1 MVVIEVSDGAAGYY
15 LKNVPNPSHF
25 TDGWSYE
32 REEKWIQEDRYNT
45 AEWNA
50 YCKSRSKSYK
60 KDEGYEFAIITML
73 LAILLGLYIECR

>member
-15 LKNVPNPSHF
+15 FKNVPNPSHF

-32 REEKWIQEDRYNT
+32 KEEEWIEENRSNT

-50 YCKSRSKSYK
+50 YCKSRSKSNK
-60 KDEGYEFAIITML
+60 KDEGYECAIITML